1 MTISQNVNRQ
11 QSRWATVDISYADI
25 ASGVAA
31 SAIKLPVGAV
41 VVGGNLI
48 RKTAFNSGTS
58 DVMTVGD
65 SASANRYMASTTIA
79 TTGRLALVPTGYEA
93 LSTTRE
99 IQVTWTAVGTAAT
112 AGALRLEVEYIVPGR
127 GDAVQE

>member
-11 QSRWATVDISYADI
+11 QSRWATVDISYTNI

-99 IQVTWTAVGTAAT
+99 VQVTWTAVGTAAT